1 MDNQTFRPGDG
12 QRSPTYISIHSLAT
26 SNPHSVLISFAKLQ
40 RPIVLLLASI
50 CFGLTSWWLLGQ
62 LYRVA
67 IENLKL
73 GYDPWY
79 GSMLLPATLVTGF
92 AGAFIAY
99 RGYRNDFVN
108 QDSSGNAMRFQVAG
122 WFSLAPTIIIV
133 LLWLAS

>member
-1 MDNQTFRPGDG
+1 MESPWRDPRDFN
-12 QRSPTYISIHSLAT
+12 RSPMYASIRSLAT
-26 SNPHSVLISFAKLQ
+26 SKVSLASNSVAKLQ

-50 CFGLTSWWLLGQ
+50 CFGLLSWSLLGQ
-62 LYRVA
+62 IYRVA

-79 GSMLLPATLVTGF
+79 GSLLLPATLVTGV
-92 AGAFIAY
+92 AGAAIAY
-99 RGYRNDFVN
+99 RGHRNEFLNHDP
-108 QDSSGNAMRFQVAG
+108 SSRARRFQLAG